1 MTSTPESHWL
11 QSIGDLVSIAPTLAQ
26 PPDYEALLHNLK
38 LCIEELADGSM
49 SRFVAATGVS
59 FDTMADWSRLPERN
73 VRLIHL
79 CRICKP
85 GGHTSPAVRLQAAH
99 LV

>member
-1 MTSTPESHWL
+1 MAE
-11 QSIGDLVSIAPTLAQ
+11 SIGELVSIASTLAQ
-26 PPDYEALLHNLK
+26 PPGCEALLHNLK

-59 FDTMADWSRLPERN
+59 FDTMADWDRLPERN

-79 CRICKP
+79 CP
-85 GGHTSPAVRLQAAH
+85 YLHAGGHISPAVHLRAAH